1 MSLHLIA
8 GWRRA
13 WRLTSVQAAALLSVM
28 SVLMALR
35 DELLPLF
42 QFAIPDKYWP
52 WITGVWGAAIVVM
65 RLIAQPDVLGP
76 LPEEAAEPPAQ
87 QRQQGFVLQEL
98 LLCVAIAAGCL
109 LIGYG
114 AGRAHGARR
123 CAQAADNAQAK
134 AAQTAASATVAT
146 AAVAARATGKDVE
159 IRTVFKD
166 RVIKQYVEVPRE
178 VIVREDAACVIPSRF
193 VSVWNSANRAEL
205 PTFAGQLDAAPSGV
219 ALSDVAAQHEREA
232 ELCHRNTEQLKA
244 LQAAEL
250 ERQRV
255 MEAAK

>member
-1 MSLHLIA
+1 M
-8 GWRRA
+8 
-13 WRLTSVQAAALLSVM
+13 
-28 SVLMALR
+28 
-35 DELLPLF
+35 
-42 QFAIPDKYWP
+42 
-52 WITGVWGAAIVVM
+52 
-65 RLIAQPDVLGP
+65 
-76 LPEEAAEPPAQ
+76 
-87 QRQQGFVLQEL
+87 
-98 LLCVAIAAGCL
+98 
-109 LIGYG
+109 
-114 AGRAHGARR
+114 
-123 CAQAADNAQAK
+123 
-134 AAQTAASATVAT
+134 AT
-146 AAVAARATGKDVE
+146 AAVAASAAGKDVE